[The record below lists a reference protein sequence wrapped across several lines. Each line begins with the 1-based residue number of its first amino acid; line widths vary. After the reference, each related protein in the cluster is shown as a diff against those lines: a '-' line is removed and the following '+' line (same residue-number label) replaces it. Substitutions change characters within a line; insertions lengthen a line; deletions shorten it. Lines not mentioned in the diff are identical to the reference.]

1 MLRYLAHRYF
11 MQTSSL
17 MLRVFEPSRPV
28 NESSWGAADIL
39 SKQAAMFVE
48 SILESQ
54 HAKDRGFD
62 LRDAVQMITM
72 LERLVFDS
80 DSALLEIVYAAQR
93 KPTDRTLTRSGLEQV
108 LEEYMLRWV
117 MGGRCHKYP
126 KVIG

>member
-1 MLRYLAHRYF
+1 MLRG
-11 MQTSSL
+11 
-17 MLRVFEPSRPV
+17 FEPSRPV

-39 SKQAAMFVE
+39 SKQAPMFVE

-72 LERLVFDS
+72 LERLVLNS